1 METEKQT
8 KPQRISPESAQL
20 QIEAWLDYFGLSFD
34 DIVIEDG
41 KEAAQTLMNTL
52 VRAIQRGELEVNTE
66 SDLAVTQHLKFKTEQ
81 TEKITYTDKV
91 SRARIAM
98 DKSPAKHAQ
107 GRMYSFMAAMS
118 GVPVSELMKLKGADS
133 TIFNRVATVFSMV

>member
-1 METEKQT
+1 MTDK
-8 KPQRISPESAQL
+8 ISAESAEA
-20 QIEAWLDYFGLSFD
+20 QIESWLDYFGLSFD

-52 VRAIQRGELEVNTE
+52 VRAIQRGELEINTA
-66 SDLAVTQHLKFKTEQ
+66 DALQVTQHLKFKTEQ
-81 TEKITYTDKV
+81 TEAITYTDKV

-118 GVPVSELMKLKGADS
+118 GVPVSELMKLKGADA

>member
-1 METEKQT
+1 MDK
-8 KPQRISPESAQL
+8 ISAESAEL
-20 QIEAWLDYFGLSFD
+20 QIESWLDYFGLSFE
-34 DIVIEDG
+34 DIEIDEG

-52 VRAIQRGELEVNTE
+52 VRAIQRGELEINTADE
-66 SDLAVTQHLKFKTEQ
+66 MIVTQHLKFKTEQ
-81 TEKITYTDKV
+81 TESITYTDKV

-118 GVPVSELMKLKGADS
+118 GVPVSELIKLKGADA